1 MIELAKKK
9 QIIISEEELVPTTLA
24 IIEDKK
30 KASIFGIVWIFV
42 IFVIFIVGVI
52 YLPEISSYVN
62 NYLNPDITEP
72 NLPSNNNKN
81 NNDNDNEKVEKKYTI
96 SNELVIK
103 ETEFKISNFNI
114 ENSKSITF
122 KITNLTDE
130 VLELKKSHYF
140 INLYND
146 NKKLLQRIYLQEILS
161 PNGETV
167 ASYTI
172 NDNNIAVI
180 SLVKILE
187 ADYPSYIVPVP
198 ENGTPTLTCTK
209 DYEKIEYLFKD
220 NKVYA
225 TNLIY
230 EVNTNDVNFA
240 SLYSNFQ
247 LLQTTYNN
255 TEGVSSSLEILN
267 GVVNFKTII
276 SLSSNASEKLNLK
289 MVYPYETNA
298 KIINFE
304 MTANGYTCS

>member
-42 IFVIFIVGVI
+42 IFVIFIAGVI

-72 NLPSNNNKN
+72 NIPSNNNKN
-81 NNDNDNEKVEKKYTI
+81 NNDNDNEEVEKKYTI
-96 SNELVIK
+96 SNKLVIK
-103 ETEFKISNFNI
+103 ETE
-114 ENSKSITF
+114 F

-161 PNGETV
+161 PNGETE
-167 ASYTI
+167 ASYII

-198 ENGTPTLTCTK
+198 ESGTPTLTCTK

-276 SLSSNASEKLNLK
+276 SLSSNASETLNLK